1 MAKEGGETWTVLKL
15 LDWTREYF
23 AKSGLQDSRLCAEVL
38 LAHALG
44 CKRIELYAHFDRV
57 PSQAQ
62 LDSFR
67 DHVRRAAKHEPVA
80 YLVGSKEFYSLNFT
94 VTHDVLIPRPETE
107 MLVTESLEYL
117 AKLDNPRLWD
127 VCTGSGCVGIAA
139 AVQLKSLSVL
149 ATDISES
156 AVSVAAENAAALGVQ
171 DRVRCR
177 VADCLTLPEDC
188 GDFAGVD
195 VITANPPYVAKEDEV
210 AESVKHEP
218 EVALYAPKSG
228 LVMIERIIQE
238 APRHLRIDGALIME
252 FGYGQADA
260 VRDLFVGSQHFCEPT
275 IYSDY
280 QDLERMCVAI
290 RSE

>member
-1 MAKEGGETWTVLKL
+1 MAKEGVENWTVLKL

-62 LDSFR
+62 LDQFR
-67 DHVRRAAKHEPVA
+67 DHVKRAAKHEPVA

-94 VTHDVLIPRPETE
+94 VTPDVLIPRPETE
-107 MLVTESLEYL
+107 MLVTESLEFL
-117 AKLDNPRLWD
+117 QKNPSPRLWD

-139 AVQLKSLSVL
+139 AVQLESLSVL
-149 ATDISES
+149 ATDISKP
-156 AVSVAAENAAALGVQ
+156 AVAVAAGNAADLGVAQ
-171 DRVRCR
+171 RVRCR
-177 VADCLTLPEDC
+177 TADGLTLPDDC
-188 GDFAGVD
+188 TDFAPLD
-195 VITANPPYVAKEDEV
+195 VITANPPYVAREDEV

-218 EVALYAPKSG
+218 EVALYAPGSG
-228 LVMIERIIQE
+228 LVMIERIIEE

-260 VRDLFVGSQHFCEPT
+260 VRDLFARSSHFCEPT